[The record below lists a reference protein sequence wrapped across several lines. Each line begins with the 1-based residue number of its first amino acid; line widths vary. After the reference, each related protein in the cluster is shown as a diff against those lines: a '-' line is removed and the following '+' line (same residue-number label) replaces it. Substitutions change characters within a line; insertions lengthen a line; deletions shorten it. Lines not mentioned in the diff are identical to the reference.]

1 MREGLSSP
9 HPPNAS
15 LGVIPSPPSS
25 SYSLQSR
32 RYWGTFQ
39 TQQHPS
45 APAVQTLCQAGCLQ
59 ALGAWICT
67 WACVCLLTSS
77 AVPTQTH
84 CWPRCLLCAAHSVTE
99 VQLPAS
105 HTTFSVHFAT
115 VPVSS
120 LCIAPSQNR
129 YNLFVSPVN
138 SHLSR

>member
-15 LGVIPSPPSS
+15 LRVVPSPPSS

-32 RYWGTFQ
+32 RYRGTFQ

-67 WACVCLLTSS
+67 WACVCLPHIFCCPYTDPLLA
-77 AVPTQTH
+77 AVPA
-84 CWPRCLLCAAHSVTE
+84 LC
-99 VQLPAS
+99 
-105 HTTFSVHFAT
+105 
-115 VPVSS
+115 SS
-120 LCIAPSQNR
+120 
-129 YNLFVSPVN
+129 
-138 SHLSR
+138 